1 MIRGNAVPDR
11 LEIGVPVLSRGI
23 QKIQQASADAVD
35 RRNLEFARP
44 DRLVECSR
52 LQRVRARHDV
62 VGVVDVQSDGA
73 HARPMGDVM
82 RMREAVGLAIDD
94 EFNLALGPPL
104 DGLAAMLAGFA
115 KAELAKQGG
124 EIGSLGLVDGKFQKP
139 DAAAVRFRFE
149 NIRRALGAFGRKL
162 ILQQD
167 ERPQPVGGGARCR
180 AGTKLVVEDFE
191 RERPRIAGR
200 DHGLHET
207 EHGQIALPRKAS
219 KMPAPGQ
226 DVETELRR
234 VSHLNQKYLV
244 RWNRLNGGCR
254 KRWRER
260 MKAVENDADRFVVGA
275 SHDLPGI
282 AIIVDVQSPAE
293 RLEADAQTAPG
304 SQLAEFAKIGGGPI
318 DSSERGRGNIAAYQ
332 QQVGLQFL
340 HHVEFAFGPRKI
352 AGALRLGHALEI
364 AERLER
370 ANLKA
375 EIAAQLADVARAS
388 AKR

>member
-94 EFNLALGPPL
+94 EFNLALGPTL

-115 KAELAKQGG
+115 KAELAKQAG

-139 DAAAVRFRFE
+139 DTVAVRFRFE
-149 NIRRALGAFGRKL
+149 SIRRALGAFGRQL

-167 ERPQPVGGGARCR
+167 QRPQPVGGGARGR
-180 AGTKLVVEDFE
+180 AGTQLVVDDLE
-191 RERPRIAGR
+191 RERHRMAGR
-200 DHGLHET
+200 DHGLHKT
-207 EHGQIALPRKAS
+207 LHGQIALPRKAS
-219 KMPAPGQ
+219 EMPAPGQ
-226 DVETELRR
+226 DVETKLRR
-234 VSHLNQKYLV
+234 VGQLNQKYLV
-244 RWNRLNGGCR
+244 RWNGLNGGDR
-254 KRWRER
+254 KRGRKR
-260 MKAVENDADRFVVGA
+260 MKTVENDTDRFVVGA
-275 SHDLPGI
+275 SHDLPCI
-282 AIIVDVQSPAE
+282 AIIVDMPSPGE
-293 RLEADAQTAPG
+293 GLEADAQTAPG
-304 SQLAEFAKIGGGPI
+304 SQLAEITKIGGGPI
-318 DSSERGRGNIAAYQ
+318 DSSERVRRNVAAYQ

-340 HHVEFAFGPRKI
+340 HHVKFAFGPRKI
-352 AGALRLGHALEI
+352 ARTLRLGHTLEI

-375 EIAAQLADVARAS
+375 DIATEPPDVARAS